1 VGALRWIG
9 AGLLAVIA
17 GVGVGVAGLPAAA
30 DDPAQPTVSFTLLSG
45 AAHPDPAVQTIA
57 AGQTV
62 LVKNSL
68 SLGLHI
74 EAPDSVQQRCDLG
87 VAGTCQLTFPN
98 PSGPAGYAITGTQL
112 LNLLAGGTARVI
124 TVARPAAGPTTGAPP
139 AAGPAAPAPSTSG
152 GPLANDVVGGQGN
165 SAGPDLGQP
174 GPGGALPA
182 PSATGLP
189 LPGDDPTG
197 PVPLDDTA
205 LPAASARQNS
215 ILLPGVVAALLLL
228 GVATGLFRTL
238 ITEPLARDDGGYPR

>member
-9 AGLLAVIA
+9 AGLLAAIA
-17 GVGVGVAGLPAAA
+17 AVGMGALPAGA
-30 DDPAQPTVSFTLLSG
+30 DDPAQPTVTFTLLSG
-45 AAHPDPAVQTIA
+45 AAHPDPAVQTIT

-62 LVKNSL
+62 LVKNTL

-87 VAGTCQLTFPN
+87 VAGSCQLTFLN

-124 TVARPAAGPTTGAPP
+124 TVAKPAASPTASDPA
-139 AAGPAAPAPSTSG
+139 AAGPAPAPSRSG

-165 SAGPDLGQP
+165 SAGPNLGQP
-174 GPGGALPA
+174 GPAGALPA

-189 LPGDDPTG
+189 PPGDDPTG

-215 ILLPGVVAALLLL
+215 ILLPGLVAALLLL

-238 ITEPLARDDGGYPR
+238 ITEPLARGEGGYLR